1 MQVTGGIFRNRRIGI
16 ANQKGVRPTSAR
28 VREAIF
34 SMLGQDLTGVSFLD
48 AFGGS
53 GIMGVEA
60 LSRGAAPVRITEQA
74 GRTVRQIRQ
83 ECQDLS
89 SSLEI
94 VQCDARIGLRDNW
107 DVVFLDPPYRMSVL
121 PFLKLAL
128 SAANETIIV
137 ETASNN
143 PLDLTGLLPEME
155 RREWIVMKTKVYGS
169 STITILQRQASV
181 EDEGGDHAG

>member
-1 MQVTGGIFRNRRIGI
+1 MQVTGGIFRNRRIGV

-60 LSRGAAPVRITEQA
+60 LSRGAAPVRITEQSS
-74 GRTVRQIRQ
+74 RTVRQIRK

-89 SSLEI
+89 TSLEI
-94 VQCDARIGLRDNW
+94 VQCDARIGLRDIW
-107 DVVFLDPPYRMSVL
+107 DVVFLDPPSRMSVL
-121 PFLKLAL
+121 PFLKVAL
-128 SAANETIIV
+128 STANETIIV

-143 PLDLTGLLPEME
+143 PLNLTSLQVEME
-155 RREWIVMKTKVYGS
+155 SRDWTVVKTKVYGA
-169 STITILQRQASV
+169 STVTILQRQASV
-181 EDEGGDHAG
+181 EDEVGDHA